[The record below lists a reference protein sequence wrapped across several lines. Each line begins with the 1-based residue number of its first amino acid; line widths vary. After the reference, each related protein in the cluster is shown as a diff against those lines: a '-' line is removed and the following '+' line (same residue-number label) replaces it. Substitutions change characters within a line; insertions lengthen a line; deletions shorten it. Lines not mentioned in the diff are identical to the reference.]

1 MTIDWNHFTP
11 WASLA
16 GGILLGLA
24 SALFIL
30 VNGRILGISGILG
43 GLLLPKGADAGWRV
57 AFLLGMLAAPV
68 TLAWIAPADLITA
81 PTIEAGYEAVVIAG
95 LLVGYGTR
103 LGSGCTSGHGV
114 CGLSRLSPRSLVAT
128 GSFMAAGFAIVY
140 VMRHLF

>member
-57 AFLLGMLAAPV
+57 AFLLGMLAAPI

-81 PTIEAGYEAVVIAG
+81 PTIDAGYEAVVIAG

-114 CGLSRLSPRSLVAT
+114 CGLSRLSPRALVAT
-128 GSFMAAGFAIVY
+128 GSFMAAGFAVVY

>member
-57 AFLLGMLAAPV
+57 AFLLGMLAAPI

-81 PTIEAGYEAVVIAG
+81 PTIDAGYAAVVIAG

-114 CGLSRLSPRSLVAT
+114 CGLSRLSPRALVAT
-128 GSFMAAGFAIVY
+128 GSFMAAGFAVVY